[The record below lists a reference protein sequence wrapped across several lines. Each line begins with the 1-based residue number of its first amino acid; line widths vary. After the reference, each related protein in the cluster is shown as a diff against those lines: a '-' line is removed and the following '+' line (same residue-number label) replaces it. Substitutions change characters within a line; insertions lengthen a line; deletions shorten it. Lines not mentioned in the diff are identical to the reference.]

1 LEARPLSVIGL
12 SVLLVVGVVVAA
24 GRGDSAVA
32 LGNATGS
39 NLVNLGVI
47 LGTVVLVLTVGAARD
62 EVRRDLVAALGVLV
76 VVAALSADGV
86 LGRVDAVVLF
96 AGFGVWIAATIRSLR
111 NRRADGPRPL
121 ADDGGAGPRVGAR
134 TIVALGAGLALLA
147 LGAQAVVHGA
157 AGIGEW
163 LGWDEFVI
171 GVVIVAVATSTPEL
185 ATAVVAVR
193 RGHADLGVGAMVG
206 SNVFNMSVVVG
217 SAGLLAPMVVPVRST
232 VLALAFAAMATVLA
246 WPTRSE
252 RIPRWRGAALL
263 AVYAAHLALVL
274 VTR

>member
-1 LEARPLSVIGL
+1 MSVIGL